1 MTAPDVGA
9 VRDVLGRPIHD
20 LRISVTDRCNFRCT
34 YCMPREVYGRD
45 YAFLP
50 RAELLTFEE
59 IARLASVFVSLGVRK
74 IRLTGGEPLLRR
86 DLPQLVEMLST
97 IRGVDDITLTTN
109 GSLLAR
115 QAQSLASAGLKR
127 ISVSLDS
134 LDEQTFAAMND
145 VGFPVRSVLDGIA
158 AAEAAG
164 LQPIKVNMVVR
175 RGLNERDVV
184 PMARYFRERGHIL
197 RFIEYMDVGHTNGWR
212 LDDVVAAEEIV
223 AAISAEM
230 PLVPVAPTYPGEVA
244 DRWAYADGT
253 GEVGVIASVTQPFC
267 RDCSRARLT
276 ADGQLYTCLFASS
289 GHDLRAPLRAGA
301 TDDDIISQIAQVWGA
316 RADRYSDLRSLATT
330 RPLPVLALDPDRVEM
345 SRIGG

>member
-1 MTAPDVGA
+1 MLI
-9 VRDVLGRPIHD
+9 RDSLGRPIHD
-20 LRISVTDRCNFRCT
+20 MRISVTDRCNFRCT

-45 YAFLP
+45 FAFLP

-59 IARLASVFVSLGVRK
+59 ITSLARLFVALGVRK
-74 IRLTGGEPLLRR
+74 LRLTGGEPLLRR
-86 DLPQLVEMLST
+86 DLPTLVAMLAQ
-97 IRGVDDITLTTN
+97 IPDVDDITLTTN

-115 QAQSLASAGLKR
+115 QAQALADAGLSR

-134 LDEQTFAAMND
+134 LDEETFARMND
-145 VGFPVRSVLDGIA
+145 VGFQVSSVLAGID

-164 LQPIKVNMVVR
+164 LRPIKVNMVVR
-175 RGLNERDVV
+175 RGLNENDVV
-184 PMARYFRERGHIL
+184 PMARFFRERGHIV

-212 LDDVVAAEEIV
+212 LDDVVPATEIV
-223 AAISAEM
+223 AAIDAEM
-230 PLVPVAPTYPGEVA
+230 PLVEVPPLYPGEVA
-244 DRWAYADGT
+244 NRWAYRDGD

-301 TDDDIISQIAQVWGA
+301 TDEELSRLIGDVWSA
-316 RADRYSDLRSLATT
+316 RADRYSELRALATT
-330 RPLPVLALDPDRVEM
+330 RPLPVVTLDPNRVEM